1 MRVVTQNDIKE
12 MNRLYLELKTYAAVA
27 RATGFS
33 PSTVKRY
40 IVNDY
45 KVIEEKDIIR
55 FNKPLPTEIDMTPF
69 IEMDDWGNLC
79 VLTERENDEIKQLW
93 NELEV

>member
-1 MRVVTQNDIKE
+1 MRVVTNNDIKE

-33 PSTVKRY
+33 PATVKKY
-40 IVNDY
+40 IVKDY
-45 KVIEEKDIIR
+45 TVIDESQIQR
-55 FNKPLPTEIDMTPF
+55 FDRPLPEFDSTIFRTN
-69 IEMDDWGNLC
+69 DWGPLC
-79 VLTERENDEIKQLW
+79 ELSQEEMLELQKLW

>member
-1 MRVVTQNDIKE
+1 MKVVTNNDIKE

-33 PSTVKRY
+33 PSTVKKY
-40 IVNDY
+40 IVKDY
-45 KVIEEKDIIR
+45 KLVDESNIQR
-55 FNKPLPTEIDMTPF
+55 FDRPLPEFDSSIFRTN
-69 IEMDDWGNLC
+69 DWGPLC
-79 VLTERENDEIKQLW
+79 VLSEEEIIEVQKLW